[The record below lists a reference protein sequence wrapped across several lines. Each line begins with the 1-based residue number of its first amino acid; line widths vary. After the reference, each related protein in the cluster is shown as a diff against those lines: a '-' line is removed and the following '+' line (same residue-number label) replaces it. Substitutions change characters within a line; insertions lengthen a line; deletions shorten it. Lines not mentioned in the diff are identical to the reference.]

1 MECIMKRVFTYQIEK
16 ETTVGDFLKEQGYS
30 RSVIVHLKKT
40 ENSITSKGRWLY
52 VRDRLHPGQELTVT
66 LLEKEGSKKIP
77 PVPMDLDIVYED
89 EDILVVNKPSDT
101 PIHPSLHNY
110 ENTLANGVMDYFEK
124 QGISYVFR
132 CMNRLDRDTTGLTIL
147 AKHMLSAS
155 ILSKDIVERQVH
167 RTYLAIVDGILTGSG
182 TIDAPIGREND
193 SVITRC
199 IDFEHGERA
208 VTHYQSL
215 SSKDGLTLVSLQLE
229 TGRTHQIRVHMKHLG
244 YPLIGDYLYHP
255 DTSRIGRQA
264 LHSHRLEFVH
274 PITKKA
280 MELTAPLP
288 SDMERLFP
296 V

>member
-1 MECIMKRVFTYQIEK
+1 MKRIFTYQIEK
-16 ETTVGDFLKEQGYS
+16 KTTVGDFLKEQGYS

-40 ENSITSKGRWLY
+40 ENSLMSDGRWLY
-52 VRDRLHPGQELTVT
+52 VRDMLYPGDELTVNLIET
-66 LLEKEGSKKIP
+66 ESSKKIP

-89 EDILVVNKPSDT
+89 EDILVINKPSNT

-110 ENTLANGVMDYFEK
+110 ENTLANGVADYFKK

-155 ILSKDIVERQVH
+155 ILSRDIVNRQVH
-167 RTYLAIVDGILTGSG
+167 RTYLAIVDGTLTGSG
-182 TIDAPIGREND
+182 TIDAPIGREEG
-193 SVITRC
+193 SLITRC
-199 IDFEHGERA
+199 IDYEHGERA
-208 VTHYQSL
+208 ITHYKSL
-215 SSKDGLTLVSLQLE
+215 ASRDGLTLVSLELE

-255 DTSRIGRQA
+255 DTTRIDRQA
-264 LHSHRLEFVH
+264 LHSYRLEFIH

-288 SDMERLFP
+288 CDMERLFP
-296 V
+296 S